1 MTLTIK
7 DPAAHKLARKIAE
20 QTGETIGRAVTVAL
34 RERVSRLASRRIRAA
49 TAKELLTI
57 GRRCAAT
64 LKKEQVDHAALLYD
78 EDGLPK

>member
-7 DPAAHKLARKIAE
+7 DPEARA
-20 QTGETIGRAVTVAL
+20 T
-34 RERVSRLASRRIRAA
+34 

-64 LKKEQVDHAALLYD
+64 LKKKQVDHAALLYD